1 MTIWWLILIIFTLAA
16 WGGGF
21 VWLALQITS
30 LKSSQKDP
38 FSLDQAPNQ
47 AVEHFFDKEFRE
59 ELRNRG
65 RLHFEKIIG
74 ENAVYL
80 QQDLRLTTGQ
90 ISDYMKNEIST
101 KLKTEFEKYEQ
112 SITDAKTMAMDAI
125 KKTNDAIEEQR
136 GLVAQEVQKQIAAEK
151 EQMIAKFEKNMADI
165 INHYVVESIGNQID
179 LNSQL
184 EFILGELENNKKAII
199 EDINHG
205 A

>member
-1 MTIWWLILIIFTLAA
+1 M
-16 WGGGF
+16 
-21 VWLALQITS
+21 
-30 LKSSQKDP
+30 
-38 FSLDQAPNQ
+38 
-47 AVEHFFDKEFRE
+47 
-59 ELRNRG
+59 
-65 RLHFEKIIG
+65 
-74 ENAVYL
+74 

>member
-1 MTIWWLILIIFTLAA
+1 MTIWWLILIILTLLSM
-16 WGGGF
+16 GGAF
-21 VWLALQITS
+21 VWLALQITGM
-30 LKSSQKDP
+30 KNGQKDP
-38 FSLDQAPNQ
+38 LSLDEAPNQ
-47 AVEHFFDKEFRE
+47 AVEHFFDKDFRE

-80 QQDLRLTTGQ
+80 QQDLKLTTGQ
-90 ISDYMKNEIST
+90 LNDYMKNEIST

-112 SITDAKTMAMDAI
+112 SITDAKTMAMEAI

-151 EQMIAKFEKNMADI
+151 KQMIDKFEKNMADI
-165 INHYVVESIGNQID
+165 INHYVVDAIGSQID

-184 EFILGELENNKKAII
+184 EFILSELEKNKKAIV